1 MEYMAYALA
10 LGVGATA
17 VMDVWVIARTRWLR
31 VPAMS
36 YGLLGRWLA
45 HVPRRRFRRELVA
58 ASPPVRGEQAIGW
71 TAHYAIGIAFAGAL
85 LAVWG
90 VDWARHPTL
99 WPALIVGI
107 GSVAAPLLLMPG
119 AVRFQS
125 FVTHAIFGIGLYA
138 AGRVT
143 SLLAQ

>member
-17 VMDVWVIARTRWLR
+17 VMDVWVVARTRLLR
-31 VPAMS
+31 MPAMS

-45 HVPRRRFRRELVA
+45 HVPRSRFRRDFVA
-58 ASPPVRGEQAIGW
+58 TSPPVRGEQAIGW
-71 TAHYAIGIAFAGAL
+71 TAHYAIGIAFAAAL

-107 GSVAAPLLLMPG
+107 GSVAAPLLFMPG